1 MNNSHTQP
9 IDEAQRERL
18 TYTYTYTSDD
28 ESAENPQSNTLK
40 VITTVEEETTP
51 DGMKVLRK
59 KEQSQQISKVTKV
72 EKITRVLHNVIDPTS
87 GEHIRED
94 DPRYQKLIEQ
104 LSMKSG
110 RSEGFVPSTKFIR
123 DTMKRLDLEGKAA
136 GFNGNEPENNKSTA
150 NERSASLISFF

>member
-1 MNNSHTQP
+1 MTQTP
-9 IDEAQRERL
+9 IDESQRECL
-18 TYTYTYTSDD
+18 TYSYTYTSDED
-28 ESAENPQSNTLK
+28 CSTNPQSNTFK

-72 EKITRVLHNVIDPTS
+72 EKITRVLHHVIDPVT

-94 DPRYQKLIEQ
+94 DPRYQSLIEE

-110 RSEGFVPSTKFIR
+110 RSEGFIPSTKFLR
-123 DTMKRLDLEGKAA
+123 DTMKRLDLESKNGA
-136 GFNGNEPENNKSTA
+136 FNGNEPENNKSK
-150 NERSASLISFF
+150 NEKK